1 VESLGTFG
9 TLYVV
14 SAVLGFGY
22 MIFSM
27 VSGHIGHDAG
37 GEHGAHEGFG
47 GHDTGAHHIIGHGHA
62 VGHDTGVHG
71 HVGHG
76 HAGHDTGGQS
86 AGHGHGQAGHGQAGH
101 GQAGHGQGGHDH
113 GSDDPSNQLKEISKV
128 TNMDANRTQQTP
140 ILLRIMSWISP
151 ASMAIFLAFFGITG
165 MAIFKLGALSLV
177 PAIAVGLIMRNVT
190 MMLLRWFIRQSHVST
205 TSRVEECIGTS
216 AEVCVSIQPGRTGE
230 ITYVLGS
237 KRYNMPAKSN
247 APESVYKRG
256 ARVMISDVRDG
267 VVFVEPWQE
276 LTI

>member
-1 VESLGTFG
+1 MESLGTFG

-27 VSGHIGHDAG
+27 VSGQIGHDAGADCGDHGGLGDTGAHHILGHSHGLHDTGAHGHIGHDAG
-37 GEHGAHEGFG
+37 
-47 GHDTGAHHIIGHGHA
+47 
-62 VGHDTGVHG
+62 
-71 HVGHG
+71 
-76 HAGHDTGGQS
+76 
-86 AGHGHGQAGHGQAGH
+86 HGHGG
-101 GQAGHGQGGHDH
+101 
-113 GSDDPSNQLKEISKV
+113 DDPATQLKEISKV
-128 TNMDANRTQQTP
+128 TNLDQGRNNTP
-140 ILLRIMSWISP
+140 ALLRVMSWVSP

-177 PAIAVGLIMRNVT
+177 PAIAVGLLMRNVT
-190 MMLLRWFIRQSHVST
+190 MYMLRWFVRQSHVST
-205 TSRVEECIGTS
+205 TARVEECIGHA

-247 APESVYKRG
+247 VSETEYKRG
-256 ARVMISDVRDG
+256 SKVLISDVRDG
-267 VVFVEPWQE
+267 VVFVDPWQE

>member
-27 VSGHIGHDAG
+27 VSGQIGHDAG
-37 GEHGAHEGFG
+37 GDGCDHGALGDTGAHQILGHG
-47 GHDTGAHHIIGHGHA
+47 HGLHDTGAHAQIGHGHG
-62 VGHDTGVHG
+62 GHD
-71 HVGHG
+71 
-76 HAGHDTGGQS
+76 A
-86 AGHGHGQAGHGQAGH
+86 
-101 GQAGHGQGGHDH
+101 AGHGQG
-113 GSDDPSNQLKEISKV
+113 SDDPATQLKEISKV
-128 TNMDANRTQQTP
+128 TNLDHGRSQTP
-140 ILLRIMSWISP
+140 ALLRVMSWISP

-177 PAIAVGLIMRNVT
+177 PAIAVGLLMRNVT
-190 MMLLRWFIRQSHVST
+190 MFMLRWFVRQSHVST
-205 TSRVEECIGTS
+205 TSRVEECIGHA

-247 APESVYKRG
+247 ASENEYKRG
-256 ARVMISDVRDG
+256 AKVLISDVRDG
-267 VVFVEPWQE
+267 VVFVDPWQE

>member
-1 VESLGTFG
+1 MESLGTFG

-37 GEHGAHEGFG
+37 GEHGDHGALC
-47 GHDTGAHHIIGHGHA
+47 GHDTGAHQVLGHSHGL
-62 VGHDTGVHG
+62 HDTGA
-71 HVGHG
+71 HG
-76 HAGHDTGGQS
+76 HAGHD
-86 AGHGHGQAGHGQAGH
+86 AAAHGHG
-101 GQAGHGQGGHDH
+101 
-113 GSDDPSNQLKEISKV
+113 SEDPATQLKEISKV
-128 TNMDANRTQQTP
+128 TNLDQGRSQTP
-140 ILLRIMSWISP
+140 VLLRVMSWVSP

-177 PAIAVGLIMRNVT
+177 PAIAVGLLMRNVT
-190 MMLLRWFIRQSHVST
+190 MFLLRWFVRQSHVST
-205 TSRVEECIGTS
+205 TSRVEECIGHA

-247 APESVYKRG
+247 AAQSEYKRG
-256 ARVMISDVRDG
+256 SKVLISDVRDG
-267 VVFVEPWQE
+267 VVFVDPWQE